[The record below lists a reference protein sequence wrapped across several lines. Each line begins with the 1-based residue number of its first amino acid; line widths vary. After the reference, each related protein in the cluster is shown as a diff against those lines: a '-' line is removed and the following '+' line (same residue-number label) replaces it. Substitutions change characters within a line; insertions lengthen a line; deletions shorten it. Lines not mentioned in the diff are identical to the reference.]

1 MAIKSLRNNQKVHSW
16 ETFSKKTQCKQNS
29 SWNLQRAQTNSL
41 CLHSKHITLIGP
53 HNWHS
58 FTSPFAAFGCLY
70 DIHLWY
76 NMTKWKEKKNPSGKA
91 LMSFHNQHA
100 SLWQKRFCVW
110 TGEGVASTGNSA
122 VRLNLTPLF
131 QKTSKPVIS
140 LKAFFTLRIRS
151 PVQTRCIVQSWA
163 KDRVH

>member
-1 MAIKSLRNNQKVHSW
+1 MDIKSLRENQKVHSW
-16 ETFSKKTQCKQNS
+16 ETFSKETQYKQS
-29 SWNLQRAQTNSL
+29 FSWNLQRAQTNSL

-70 DIHLWY
+70 DIHLRY
-76 NMTKWKEKKNPSGKA
+76 NMTKWKNPSGKA
-91 LMSFHNQHA
+91 LMSFYNQHA
-100 SLWQKRFCVW
+100 CLWRKRFSLWN
-110 TGEGVASTGNSA
+110 GECVASTGNSA
-122 VRLNLTPLF
+122 VRLKPTPLS

-140 LKAFFTLRIRS
+140 LKAFFTLGIRS